1 MADKKTVKAAA
12 EAKALVDEATGVKAD
27 PIDVT
32 FEVQGKE
39 VTVQCPP
46 TIEDAP
52 FEVPMLIE
60 DEKPMKA
67 FVLMVGDDGVD
78 KMRAAGATVKDF
90 TKFIE
95 AWQEAAGLG
104 N

>member
-1 MADKKTVKAAA
+1 MADKKTVKAAN
-12 EAKALVDEATGVKAD
+12 EAKALVREATGDYPD

-32 FEVQGKE
+32 FEVRGQE

-67 FVLMVGDDGVD
+67 FMLMAGDEGRQR
-78 KMRAAGATVKDF
+78 MREAGATVKDF
-90 TKFIE
+90 TRFIE